1 MFDASSI
8 FYLAIFTL
16 SSALAA
22 GFWQY
27 ASVSKSLEKERA
39 KRRD

>member
-1 MFDASSI
+1 MFDASAV

-16 SSALAA
+16 SSALIA

-27 ASVSKSLEKERA
+27 ARVSKSLEKERA
-39 KRRD
+39 KRRN

>member
-1 MFDASSI
+1 MFDASL

-16 SSALAA
+16 SSALLV
-22 GFWQY
+22 GRWEY
-27 ASVSKSLEKERA
+27 ASVSKSLEEARV